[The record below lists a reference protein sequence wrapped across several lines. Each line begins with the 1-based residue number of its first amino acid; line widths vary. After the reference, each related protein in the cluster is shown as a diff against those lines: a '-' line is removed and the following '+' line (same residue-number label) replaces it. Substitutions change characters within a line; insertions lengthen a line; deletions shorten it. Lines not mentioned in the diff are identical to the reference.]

1 MDAWREK
8 HVRRART
15 YSARHHCQVRVE
27 HVVKG
32 RGKGRYETVVEG
44 NNACWWPS
52 SVVEVIAV
60 YYDGQEIQNHGKVV
74 RVIPSRSNPMVQY
87 TLRQREDGT
96 LTCTCPTWK
105 FSVARSPVKKSCHHC
120 REYEERYEEPR

>member
-74 RVIPSRSNPMVQY
+74 IPSRSNPMVGGWLGN
-87 TLRQREDGT
+87 TEVMISRPKDA
-96 LTCTCPTWK
+96 LTPSRRRAKTENRHRVRP
-105 FSVARSPVKKSCHHC
+105 SSRAR
-120 REYEERYEEPR
+120 